1 MSNREFREFWIYR
14 KTGDN
19 FKMSWGATWNG
30 LIALSV
36 PRLGDEEYEKDI
48 HVIEYAALIEANR
61 KLGVAREALET
72 IAKTE
77 KPIYPH
83 SMSSTSRFNM
93 AIASQALEEIK

>member
-1 MSNREFREFWIYR
+1 MSNREFREFWIDDFLKEYSIE
-14 KTGDN
+14 KP
-19 FKMSWGATWNG
+19 
-30 LIALSV
+30 LIEIESDPKV
-36 PRLGDEEYEKDI
+36 F

-61 KLGVAREALET
+61 KLEIAREALET

>member
-1 MSNREFREFWIYR
+1 MSNREFRKITVGQKLMGKLGYPLERTWEELINEEVEF
-14 KTGDN
+14 
-19 FKMSWGATWNG
+19 
-30 LIALSV
+30 
-36 PRLGDEEYEKDI
+36 
-48 HVIEYAALIEANR
+48 IEYAALIEANR
-61 KLGVAREALET
+61 KLEIAIEALET